1 MKISSLFLFL
11 FAFYLPVF
19 LIGQSKNLHF
29 KNIDSTNKDANNK
42 YDIIRT
48 YSNSSEKDS
57 LLNDFTKKLINEGY
71 INFSI
76 EKENNSNT
84 NTTIYYYQTRHKI
97 EKIEISLE
105 FIEDNFLLKEITYLL
120 PSDLIINY
128 ETVEENLQTLSNQL
142 SNKGYPFLNLK
153 LTEIKQKNEN
163 TLKAQLIIEKNGN
176 KRKIDQIKI
185 RGYKKFPKSY
195 VNHFLKIKNGKNLN
209 LTQVRKKLNRLKS
222 LSFSRQIKE
231 PEILFT
237 KDSSIL
243 YMYLEKTKSNNFD
256 GFLGFTTNENTNK
269 IEFNG
274 YLDVELINNLN
285 FGEKLILNYKKDESN
300 QTIFNIDTELPY
312 ILNSPVGLNIGLNI
326 TKIDSTFSNNSQKI
340 NLFYPINDKHI
351 ISAGLLT
358 TISSNLSNTTEN
370 NLLNYQSNF
379 TNLNYTFTLNQEDL
393 FFNTKTRFSLNLGF
407 GNRKTS
413 LTTNKQQII
422 TFNGNHI
429 FRLNQSNNIY
439 INLDTQLLLSDNFL
453 ENELFRFGGINSIR
467 GFSENTLTANSLLVL
482 NTEYRYILSNNL
494 FVNSITDFANFQN
507 NNLNLNE
514 NLYSFGFG
522 FGLKTKSGLLRFIYA
537 NGKNENTPFKLN
549 NSKIHLKLSTTF

>member
-19 LIGQSKNLHF
+19 LLGQSKNLHF

-76 EKENNSNT
+76 ENENNSKT
-84 NTTIYYYQTRHKI
+84 KTTIYYYQSRNKI

-105 FIEDNFLLKEITYLL
+105 LIEDSFLLKELSNLL

-128 ETVEENLQTLSNQL
+128 ETLEENLQTLSNQL
-142 SNKGYPFLNLK
+142 SNKGYTFLNLK
-153 LTEIKQKNEN
+153 LKEIKQKNEN
-163 TLKAQLIIEKNGN
+163 TLKAKLIIEKNGN

-195 VNHFLKIKNGKNLN
+195 VKHFLKIKNGKNLN
-209 LTQVRKKLNRLKS
+209 LTKVRKKLNRLKS
-222 LSFSRQIKE
+222 LSFARQIKE

-237 KDSSIL
+237 KDSSIV

-312 ILNSPVGLNIGLNI
+312 ILNSPVGLNLGLNI

-393 FFNTKTRFSLNLGF
+393 FFYTKTRFSLNLGF

-422 TFNGNHI
+422 RFNGNHI
-429 FRLNQSNNIY
+429 FKLNQSNNIY
-439 INLDTQLLLSDNFL
+439 INFDTQLLLSDNYL

-467 GFSENTLTANSLLVL
+467 GFSENTLTANSLLVF

>member
-237 KDSSIL
+237 KDSSII

-467 GFSENTLTANSLLVL
+467 GFSENTLTANSLLVI

>member
-467 GFSENTLTANSLLVL
+467 GFSENTLTANSLLVI

>member
-422 TFNGNHI
+422 RFNGNHI

-467 GFSENTLTANSLLVL
+467 GFSENTLTANSLLVI

>member
-1 MKISSLFLFL
+1 MFLFL

-19 LIGQSKNLHF
+19 LLGQSKNLHF
-29 KNIDSTNKDANNK
+29 KNIDSTNKDAKNK
-42 YDIIRT
+42 YDIIKT
-48 YSNSSEKDS
+48 YTNSSEKDS
-57 LLNDFTKKLINEGY
+57 LLNDFTKKLINEGF

-76 EKENNSNT
+76 EKENNSKT
-84 NTTIYYYQTRHKI
+84 NTTIYYYQTRNKI
-97 EKIEISLE
+97 EKIEINLE
-105 FIEDNFLLKEITYLL
+105 FIEDSFLLKEITDIL
-120 PSDLIINY
+120 PSDLIFNY
-128 ETVEENLQTLSNQL
+128 ETIEENLQTLSNQL

-163 TLKAQLIIEKNGN
+163 TLKAKLIIEKNGN

-195 VNHFLKIKNGKNLN
+195 VKHFLKIKNGKNLN

-222 LSFSRQIKE
+222 LSFARQIKE

-237 KDSSIL
+237 KDSSII

-312 ILNSPVGLNIGLNI
+312 ILNSPVGLNLGLNI
-326 TKIDSTFSNNSQKI
+326 TKIDSTFSNNSQKF

-351 ISAGLLT
+351 ISAGFLT
-358 TISSNLSNTTEN
+358 ITSSNLSNTTEN

-379 TNLNYTFTLNQEDL
+379 TNLNYTFSLNQEDL

-413 LTTNKQQII
+413 STTNKQQII
-422 TFNGNHI
+422 RFNGKHI
-429 FRLNQSNNIY
+429 FKLNQSNNIY
-439 INLDTQLLLSDNFL
+439 INFDTQLLLSDNYL

-494 FVNSITDFANFQN
+494 FVNSITDFANFHN
-507 NNLNLNE
+507 DNLNLNE

>member
-105 FIEDNFLLKEITYLL
+105 FIEDNFLLKEIAYLL

-467 GFSENTLTANSLLVL
+467 GFSENTLTANSLLVI

>member
-237 KDSSIL
+237 KDSSII

-467 GFSENTLTANSLLVL
+467 GFSENTLTANSLLVI

-549 NSKIHLKLSTTF
+549 NSKIHLKLTSTF

>member
-1 MKISSLFLFL
+1 M
-11 FAFYLPVF
+11 
-19 LIGQSKNLHF
+19 
-29 KNIDSTNKDANNK
+29 
-42 YDIIRT
+42 
-48 YSNSSEKDS
+48 
-57 LLNDFTKKLINEGY
+57 
-71 INFSI
+71 
-76 EKENNSNT
+76 
-84 NTTIYYYQTRHKI
+84 
-97 EKIEISLE
+97 
-105 FIEDNFLLKEITYLL
+105 KEITYLL

-176 KRKIDQIKI
+176 KRNIDQIKI

-467 GFSENTLTANSLLVL
+467 GFSENTLTANSLLVI